1 MAWGDR
7 FLLREDDLLLG
18 DMQLQFEVVSE
29 KRWPVPDLTLAL
41 VSGLLVL
48 VSGLAEWSVPDL
60 TLALVSGPA
69 SA

>member
-48 VSGLAEWSVPDL
+48 VSG
-60 TLALVSGPA
+60 PA
-69 SA
+69 GA